1 LLDGRRWMAAAGQ
14 ALLDSC
20 CWSIFGR
27 VENPLGPF
35 ENPRE
40 VMPMI
45 KVSVLYPNKP
55 GSHFDMNYYV
65 AKHMP
70 LAMRL
75 LNKGLRKTEVDAGI
89 QGTAPGEPPAFHG
102 GCQFYFDSIEAFADA
117 WGPAAKEIQADIPR
131 YTDVAP
137 VIQFNE
143 LKLST

>member
-1 LLDGRRWMAAAGQ
+1 
-14 ALLDSC
+14 
-20 CWSIFGR
+20 
-27 VENPLGPF
+27 
-35 ENPRE
+35 
-40 VMPMI
+40 MI

-75 LNKGLRKTEVDAGI
+75 LTKGLRKTEVDAGI

-102 GCQFYFDSIEAFADA
+102 GCQFYYDSIEAFADV

-143 LKLST
+143 VKLSV